1 MFQGFFNR
9 KPEYLSGKSDCLS
22 LNIYIYTHAIYVS
35 PENDTKKKNERTDAE
50 HHQRLTDGALL
61 QPAHVEGALMSQ
73 GIEVQQLHGHR
84 GRQLLK
90 RGRPGVDGIKP
101 SYLWICY
108 IYI

>member
-1 MFQGFFNR
+1 MLYMCPR
-9 KPEYLSGKSDCLS
+9 K
-22 LNIYIYTHAIYVS
+22 T
-35 PENDTKKKNERTDAE
+35 TQKKKNERTDAE

-101 SYLWICY
+101 SYLY
-108 IYI
+108 VIYI

>member
-22 LNIYIYTHAIYVS
+22 LNIYIYTCYICFPGKRH
-35 PENDTKKKNERTDAE
+35 TKKNEQTDAE

-90 RGRPGVDGIKP
+90 RGRPGVDGTKP
-101 SYLWICY
+101 SYL
-108 IYI
+108 